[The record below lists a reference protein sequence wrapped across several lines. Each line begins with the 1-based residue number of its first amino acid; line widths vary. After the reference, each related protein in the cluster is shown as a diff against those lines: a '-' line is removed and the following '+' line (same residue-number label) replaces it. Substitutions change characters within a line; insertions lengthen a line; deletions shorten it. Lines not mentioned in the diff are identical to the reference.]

1 MTAPYPK
8 RSGQGL
14 HEANLLG
21 LLAAQHQPGMGLA
34 EDRKHQ
40 NLAMGSKRAV
50 SRNVLGLCQDLVG
63 RGTQPLGYEAVG
75 AAHRFSLLTGRG
87 NHSNSARSAQ
97 HAPPSRAAQP
107 GIQPARAD
115 TTGILPA
122 RATAMASRFGAP
134 DNWQKRAVDD
144 IWGSFWSA
152 DVRLSVQ

>member
-8 RSGQGL
+8 TSGQAL
-14 HEANLLG
+14 QEANLLG
-21 LLAAQHQPGMGLA
+21 LLAAQQQPGMGPA

-50 SRNVLGLCQDLVG
+50 SRNVLGLCQNLVG
-63 RGTQPLGYEAVG
+63 TGAQTLGYEAVG

-87 NHSNSARSAQ
+87 NPSNSARSAQ
-97 HAPPSRAAQP
+97 HAPTNRAAQP

-122 RATAMASRFGAP
+122 RATAVASRFGAP
-134 DNWQKRAVDD
+134 DNWQKRAVEDT
-144 IWGSFWSA
+144 WGSFECA
-152 DVRLSVQ
+152 DVQLLVH